1 MPLNMTRNAQKQFMQ
16 LGTIRKGEMQPAKG
30 NPNVMKPVDLDYF
43 RITYKFNGA
52 GPTPMNKAE
61 ANDLVVSQAKIN
73 KEIEETIKRVY
84 GPKPT
89 TLNFR
94 LAYNT
99 VDESWDANYECYKKG
114 GLIAKAGERD
124 TGPYWIFY
132 RDPKDS
138 EVLVRDGQP
147 VGDRGREFMA
157 KPIDVAAPVY
167 YTESDKKPVFMQP
180 VGRLQMVIP
189 EVAHLAVGYFLFQP
203 GSPRDIRNISAE
215 LGAYDAVAKSIGK
228 SITGM
233 PFKLIRREEEVT
245 KNIDGKLSKGKS
257 WVVHVEVGGDWGK
270 LAIGAIERLAL
281 PDVIE
286 GEISEAA
293 YDDVTE
299 DGPGP
304 MVNEAL
310 RLASKNAPVP
320 VATPKMT
327 YDEAKQVIVKQAG
340 GVEKFMSELGKKQ
353 LNWLILNSQD
363 PKQVEAAEVVLLG
376 KE

>member
-1 MPLNMTRNAQKQFMQ
+1 MPLLMQKVQKQFIQ
-16 LGTIRKGEMQPAKG
+16 LGTIRKGEMQPTKG
-30 NPNVMKPVDLDYF
+30 DPTKMKPVDLDYF
-43 RITYKFNGA
+43 RITYKA
-52 GPTPMNKAE
+52 GTNTT
-61 ANDLVVSQAKIN
+61 
-73 KEIEETIKRVY
+73 EIEKAIKATY
-84 GPKPT
+84 GDRPT
-89 TLNFR
+89 ELNFR
-94 LAYNT
+94 LAYKT
-99 VDESWDANYECYKKG
+99 VEESWDANYECYKKG

-124 TGPYWIFY
+124 TGPYWIYY
-132 RDPKDS
+132 RDPEPVPVAGGKMDS

-147 VGDRGREFMA
+147 VGERGRAFFE
-157 KPIDVAAPVY
+157 KPFDVANPIY
-167 YTESDKKPVFMQP
+167 YTSDKKPVYLQP

-189 EVAHLAVGYFLFQP
+189 EVAHLEVGYFLLQP

-257 WVVHVEVGGDWGK
+257 WVVHVEVGGEWGK

-293 YDDVTE
+293 YTDISEDV
-299 DGPGP
+299 PGP
-304 MVNEAL
+304 MVGEAL
-310 RLASKNAPVP
+310 RLASKNAPVVVP
-320 VATPKMT
+320 PTPMT
-327 YDEAKQVIVKQAG
+327 FAEAKQVIVKGKG
-340 GVEKFMSELGKKQ
+340 GEKFMGELDKKS
-353 LNWLILNSQD
+353 LNWIILND
-363 PKQVEAAEVVLLG
+363 PDPIHLEAAKIVLLE